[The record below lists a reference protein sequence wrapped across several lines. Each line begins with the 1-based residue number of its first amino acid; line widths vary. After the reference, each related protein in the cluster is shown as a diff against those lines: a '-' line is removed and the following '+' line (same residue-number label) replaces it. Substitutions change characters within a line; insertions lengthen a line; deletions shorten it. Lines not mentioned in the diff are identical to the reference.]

1 VLCCVVLTQGGEGS
15 TSTAEAETAAA
26 ATGQWQ
32 ESDADGPYMR
42 MFWLDASEEQVYI
55 IILLLSLLSL
65 THTTRYMHFVLR
77 MCCHLYMLCTT
88 TAALRTANLCA
99 SIAA

>member
-1 VLCCVVLTQGGEGS
+1 MCCCCVLCVLKQGAASATQEP
-15 TSTAEAETAAA
+15 ETEAAA

-55 IILLLSLLSL
+55 NTILLITITNALLCTVKHCAICV
-65 THTTRYMHFVLR
+65 THTH
-77 MCCHLYMLCTT
+77 C
-88 TAALRTANLCA
+88 
-99 SIAA
+99 